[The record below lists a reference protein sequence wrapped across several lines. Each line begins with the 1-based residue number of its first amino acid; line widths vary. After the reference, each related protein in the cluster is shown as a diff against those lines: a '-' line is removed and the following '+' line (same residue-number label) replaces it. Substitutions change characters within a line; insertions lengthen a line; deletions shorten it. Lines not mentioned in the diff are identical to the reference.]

1 MVVGRETRWW
11 PFIVWL
17 WQAQQVQFNRQQV
30 GQGTGSIL
38 GLARS
43 TRFNFQRSLAR
54 SGSSSILKFEK
65 FHGSKPGCHTTR
77 YVHTGTCTFASYYRV
92 ANNKKV
98 NYLWSCIFF
107 EGRRRWLIH
116 AWRAKEIKGFVI
128 WSALCFVGLDEIV
141 VGRPWT
147 HIHTLF
153 EFSYVVFVM
162 LARPISTTLVACF

>member
-17 WQAQQVQFNRQQV
+17 WQAQQVPFNRQQV

-77 YVHTGTCTFASYYRV
+77 YVHTGTCIFVLVSYHIRMCVRSVQWILALLLLITELRIIRKWIVCGLVYFLREDV
-92 ANNKKV
+92 GESYMHGEQKKSKD
-98 NYLWSCIFF
+98 LWY
-107 EGRRRWLIH
+107 
-116 AWRAKEIKGFVI
+116 
-128 WSALCFVGLDEIV
+128 GLRSVLLD
-141 VGRPWT
+141 WT
-147 HIHTLF
+147 RL
-153 EFSYVVFVM
+153 
-162 LARPISTTLVACF
+162 LL